1 MTTVQAEAHPEWCA
15 FAFSATALLFPLRPC
30 FCRYGVTFSATATC
44 RYGIGLSST
53 AQEALNRNTVAS
65 PHTDQPADTPADHPP
80 PG

>member
-30 FCRYGVTFSATATC
+30 LCRYGVAISAAGTC
-44 RYGIGLSST
+44 RDGLGLSGT
-53 AQEALNRNTVAS
+53 APEARTRNTVAS
-65 PHTDQPADTPADHPP
+65 PHTDQPAETPADHPP